1 MDKFLNKVLAVDG
14 SYMIHR
20 ALKSPAS
27 QELITSKGIKSG
39 GFYLFLKML
48 QKELSMA
55 PSYYPIVC
63 WDKGRSPRRLSLYP
77 NYKHDAD
84 KKLSPVIPGSP
95 DDEYIKWYIQT
106 REDLIQF
113 LNSVNIPSLLIPG
126 TEGDDLIY
134 MLKLVSNKCI
144 VLSDDKDMIQMAS
157 ENCKVRRPMNDVT
170 IDVNSCE
177 ESYKYPQYI
186 YHKAIIGDPSDNIPQ
201 VAKGVGG
208 TSASQIAQII
218 AESGAFD
225 LPEIKSVLEN
235 AITRT
240 DLFKPALIKKIQ
252 AVVDNFKQ
260 FEINSQL
267 MDFRYVDI
275 PAEMQNIIESSIC
288 PIINSRGNIFESYK
302 YLGKYEI
309 KHIDPG
315 MIQAQIAPYSNRVLL
330 EGK

>member
-1 MDKFLNKVLAVDG
+1 MNKFLNKVLAVDG

-27 QELITSKGIKSG
+27 QELVTSKGLKSG

-48 QKELSMA
+48 QKELSLA

-63 WDKGRSPRRLSLYP
+63 WDKGRSLRRLSLYP

-95 DDEYIKWYIQT
+95 DDEYIKLYLST

-113 LNSVNIPSLLIPG
+113 LNSVCIPSLLVPG

-134 MLKLVSNKCI
+134 MLKLCSEKCI
-144 VLSDDKDMIQMAS
+144 VLSDDKDMIQLAS

-170 IDVNSCE
+170 IDHHSNTD
-177 ESYKYPQYI
+177 YQYPQYI

-208 TSASQIAQII
+208 ASATKIAQII
-218 AESGAFD
+218 TASGATELED
-225 LPEIKSVLEN
+225 IKN
-235 AITRT
+235 ALRIATECT
-240 DLFKPALIKKIQ
+240 DLYKPALIKKIQ
-252 AVVDNFKQ
+252 AVIDNFKQ
-260 FEINSQL
+260 FEINSKL
-267 MDFRYVDI
+267 MDFKYVDI
-275 PAEMQNIIESSIC
+275 PNEMQNIIESSIC
-288 PIINSRGNIFESYK
+288 PIINSRGNIFESYR

-309 KHIDPG
+309 KHVDPG
-315 MIQAQIAPYSNRVLL
+315 MIQAQISPYSNRVLL
-330 EGK
+330 G